1 MKFTAVT
8 RQVKR
13 TRVAASAS
21 LPEPFFWRQKG
32 GGKER
37 RGKRLGSFSTREK
50 NPRRRI
56 KTEHMEARGERRGEL
71 GWNFAKRCGA

>member
-1 MKFTAVT
+1 MNRGGVKFTAVT

-32 GGKER
+32 G
-37 RGKRLGSFSTREK
+37 KRLVSFSTREK